1 MIEKSEY
8 CEICHESGTDDDCQ
22 TCEYRMPE
30 LMPVNIKAYTIWSK
44 CYTQL
49 KYAAFGSGMGAVVS
63 IPTGLDY
70 NAVKL
75 VADLLDIELSP
86 GDFLKI
92 QVLEKMEIKHR
103 GEILKSGSN

>member
-1 MIEKSEY
+1 
-8 CEICHESGTDDDCQ
+8 
-22 TCEYRMPE
+22 MPE
-30 LMPVNIKAYTIWSK
+30 LMPVNVKAYTIWSK

-49 KYAAFGSGMGAVVS
+49 KYAAFGNGMGAVVS

-75 VADLLDIELSP
+75 VADLLDIEMAP

-103 GEILKSGSN
+103 GEILNSGSN

>member
-1 MIEKSEY
+1 
-8 CEICHESGTDDDCQ
+8 
-22 TCEYRMPE
+22 
-30 LMPVNIKAYTIWSK
+30 
-44 CYTQL
+44 
-49 KYAAFGSGMGAVVS
+49 MGAVVS

-103 GEILKSGSN
+103 GEILNSGSN